1 MKLRYHNS
9 RQFTTEEAITLA
21 STAVKMAAKNRT
33 LKEVYLLGCNVT
45 GDTLQK
51 CEQISKNLYEESIC
65 VQILSNVL
73 YDAEAMEKLENAK
86 GIVLVETA
94 GSTMYEEVV
103 KELQL
108 MSRQNIC
115 VLGGILVE

>member
-21 STAVKMAAKNRT
+21 STAVKKRT

-51 CEQISKNLYEESIC
+51 CEQISKNLHEESIC

>member
-1 MKLRYHNS
+1 MVR
-9 RQFTTEEAITLA
+9 
-21 STAVKMAAKNRT
+21 
-33 LKEVYLLGCNVT
+33 
-45 GDTLQK
+45 LQ
-51 CEQISKNLYEESIC
+51 
-65 VQILSNVL
+65 
-73 YDAEAMEKLENAK
+73 NAK

>member
-21 STAVKMAAKNRT
+21 STAVKMAAKKRT

-51 CEQISKNLYEESIC
+51 CEQISKNLHEESIC

-86 GIVLVETA
+86 GTA

>member
-21 STAVKMAAKNRT
+21 STAVKMAAT

-51 CEQISKNLYEESIC
+51 CEQISKNLHEESIC

>member
-1 MKLRYHNS
+1 
-9 RQFTTEEAITLA
+9 
-21 STAVKMAAKNRT
+21 
-33 LKEVYLLGCNVT
+33 VT

-51 CEQISKNLYEESIC
+51 CEQISKNLHEESIC

-94 GSTMYEEVV
+94 GSTMYEEVSV
-103 KELQL
+103 NEQTEHLCIGRN
-108 MSRQNIC
+108 S
-115 VLGGILVE
+115 GGIS